1 MIASRWVMR
10 LVGLISTVVLARL
23 LVPEDFGV
31 VAMAM
36 IVVGLLESLS
46 YAGVDL
52 ALIRQKET
60 SRDYYDTA
68 WTVQI
73 LQGLFVA
80 SVLVAISPLVAH
92 YFGEPRVWAILQ
104 FCALVAVI
112 SGFQN
117 IGVVAFRKELDFAK
131 EFRFTLYG
139 KLINLVFTITA
150 AVLLKSY
157 WALVAGMLA
166 GVIVNVFISY
176 RMHPYRPR
184 LSLSRV
190 SALWSFSQW
199 LMISQIGGFLN
210 QKTDAIVVGGIQ
222 GTHGIGNYHV
232 ANDLSTMPT
241 SEFVMPMR
249 RAMFPV
255 LSSIKDDPVAFEAAC
270 RTSFA
275 AVATVCLALS
285 FGLAG
290 VADEAIRLILG
301 EKWGDAVPLVRWLA
315 LYGGFTSLVLI
326 LEMPLWVRGHT
337 RLSAVRTWVELA
349 LLVPLAWWATTA
361 YGLEG
366 AAIVR
371 TGVSVAAVL
380 LMTYLVDRAQCIR
393 AKTLALAV
401 WRPFVA
407 AAAMLSGL
415 LAMGTVPQWPV
426 AIVLLLKVVGG
437 GAVFVAILMGL
448 WLLAGRPQGFE
459 SDALGKVRTLARR
472 LRPTAG

>member
-10 LVGLISTVVLARL
+10 LVGLVSTVVLARI

-52 ALIRQKET
+52 ALIRQQET

-80 SVLVAISPLVAH
+80 TVLIAISPLVAR

-112 SGFQN
+112 GGFQN

-139 KLINLVFTITA
+139 KLINLFFTVSA
-150 AVLLKSY
+150 AILLRSY

-166 GVIVNVFISY
+166 GAIVNVFISY

-184 LSLSRV
+184 LSLSRM

-199 LMISQIGGFLN
+199 LMISQIGAFLN
-210 QKTDAIVVGGIQ
+210 QKTDAIVVGGIH

-255 LSSIKDDPVAFEAAC
+255 LSSIKDDPSAFEAAC

-301 EKWGDAVPLVRWLA
+301 EKWGNAVPLVRWLA

-326 LEMPLWVRGHT
+326 LEMPLWVRGYT
-337 RLSAVRTWVELA
+337 RVSAIRTWVELA
-349 LLVPLAWWATTA
+349 LLVPLAWWATSN

-366 AAIVR
+366 AACVR
-371 TGVSVAAVL
+371 AAVSVAAVL
-380 LMTYLVDRAQCIR
+380 LMIFLVDRARCVR
-393 AKTLALAV
+393 AGTLGLAV
-401 WRPFVA
+401 WRPLA
-407 AAAMLSGL
+407 AAGVMLAALMTWGS
-415 LAMGTVPQWPV
+415 VPQWPV
-426 AIVLLLKVVGG
+426 VIVLALKVVGG
-437 GAVFVAILMGL
+437 GAVFIVVLMAL
-448 WLLAGRPQGFE
+448 WLLAGRPPGFE
-459 SDALGKVRTLARR
+459 SDALGKLGVVVRR
-472 LRPTAG
+472 LRSTTG